1 MMIVEKVMSR
11 KPGYQRIDS
20 VWGRGAG
27 RVGGRLVRGVLLA
40 CRAKGRDR
48 HWGNHDT
55 FLFFCCPRAMN
66 ESAEKESTESPI

>member
-40 CRAKGRDR
+40 CRARGGIDI
-48 HWGNHDT
+48 GAIMI
-55 FLFFCCPRAMN
+55 LSSS
-66 ESAEKESTESPI
+66 SAVLERYE